1 MKIRKDIKDFRKS
14 KGFKAIQDLLSTIYE
29 NLSEQDKSKLTEKQK
44 EKAAKGEFFFQKSIQ
59 RLENN
64 FVASEKTADMYRKA
78 LKVERNDIT
87 ADKENNSIQ
96 TFKLEPYNLEQINSY
111 RDLVKLV
118 NKSKK
123 RKIILDFDENYLL
136 PGQGEIINELIKYID
151 KARINQKNMSS
162 VFEADSFEAIKK
174 IDNPE
179 LKYGS
184 NINEILK
191 WLKDGR
197 EWLTRKNYEDRRR
210 DYQYLD
216 EYETDA
222 AKHNHDYYF
231 LRDFNKSINLIPS
244 QNEHP
249 CKPIF
254 LKAAEFKFWSYWPC
268 DVDTVSQNPAEI
280 VYDANLPKNK
290 NVKKQYI
297 TKILEID
304 YLLLIFSHN
313 KNLTKYTVA
322 NPAYNSV
329 ISVINKDLNSLK
341 FINKKINAN
350 FEEVENIIK
359 SNPELYPRNYL
370 EESDINLIFSD
381 PSEYLKMPEDY
392 EDFAFAIQENSEKI
406 FDKIVNDKRF
416 LNYLMNQYPF
426 AKDNNIEVGS
436 EKIPVKEINK
446 DRKSR
451 LSFMKK
457 TNLTGFL
464 MEDIRNV
471 FTYYFDFTFKGS
483 VEDLIQK
490 VAEIFLVGGDDL
502 NKELKKTRPI
512 TEIY

>member
-1 MKIRKDIKDFRKS
+1 MKIRKDIKDFRKA
-14 KGFKAIQDLLSTIYE
+14 KGIKTTQELLSTIYE
-29 NLSEQDKSKLTEKQK
+29 KLDKSKITKEQK
-44 EKAAKGEFFFQKSIQ
+44 ENVIKENKYFFQKSVQ

-64 FVASEKTADMYRKA
+64 FVASEKTADMYTKA
-78 LKVERNDIT
+78 LKVERNAIS
-87 ADKENNSIQ
+87 ADQQDNSIK
-96 TFKLEPYNLEQINSY
+96 TFKLEPYNFEQINSY
-111 RDLVKLV
+111 RDLVRIL

-123 RKIILDFDENYLL
+123 RKIILDYDENYLV
-136 PGQGEIINELIKYID
+136 PGQSEIINELIKYID
-151 KARINQKNMSS
+151 KVRINRKNMSS
-162 VFEADSFEAIKK
+162 VFEADSFEEKK

-191 WLKDGR
+191 WLKIGR
-197 EWLTRKNYEDRRR
+197 EWLTRKNYENKRR
-210 DYQYLD
+210 DHQKLD
-216 EYETDA
+216 EYETDTG
-222 AKHNHDYYF
+222 KHYQDYYF

-244 QNEHP
+244 QDEYP
-249 CKPIF
+249 SKPIF
-254 LKAAEFKFWSYWPC
+254 LKAAEFKFWSYWPY
-268 DVDTVSQNPAEI
+268 DVDTVSKNPAEI
-280 VYDANLPKNK
+280 VYNANLPEDRK
-290 NVKKQYI
+290 VEKQYV
-297 TKILEID
+297 TKILAID
-304 YLLLIFSHN
+304 YVLLVFSHN
-313 KNLTKYTVA
+313 KNLSKYTVA

-329 ISVINKDLNSLK
+329 ISIINKDLNSLK

-350 FEEVENIIK
+350 FEEVQNIIE
-359 SNPELYPRNYL
+359 SDPEFYPKNYL
-370 EESDINLIFSD
+370 EESDINLIYSD

-392 EDFAFAIQENSEKI
+392 EDFVFAIQENSEKI

-426 AKDNNIEVGS
+426 AKNNNIEVGT

-471 FTYYFDFTFKGS
+471 FTYYFDITFKGS
-483 VEDLIQK
+483 VEDLVQK